1 MSYLELMRSGSVFDA
16 FVPGSHFGQHAFS
29 FGIIGLFTLATIDY
43 WLGEDYRL
51 HSLYLF
57 PFVYI
62 AIHCSRVLT
71 VVFAAVLTFALQG
84 TVLYFY
90 AIPAHTKIVS
100 TLVSLSIVCLTGTL
114 ARCLRKT
121 LLDTHHA
128 ATHDALTGLQNRRS
142 FDTFLEAEIARQKRY
157 RSRFSLLL
165 IDLDRFKAL
174 NDQRGH
180 AVGDSALRLT
190 AKTLKHSTRDSDIVA
205 RFGGDEFAILLPN
218 SARSDCV
225 DICSSIIKNI
235 DDAMRTENYDIT
247 ASIGSKTFDTD
258 PDSPSSAIKE
268 ADKALYTAKEQGRN
282 RFVCA

>member
-1 MSYLELMRSGSVFDA
+1 MRISRVFIA
-16 FVPGSHFGQHAFS
+16 FVPTRRSGRHAFS
-29 FGIIGLFTLATIDY
+29 FGIVGLFTLATLDY

-62 AIHCSRVLT
+62 AIHCTRVLT
-71 VVFAAVLTFALQG
+71 VVFAAALTFALQG
-84 TVLYFY
+84 AILSFY
-90 AIPAHTKIVS
+90 AIPSHTKIVS
-100 TLVSLSIVCLTGTL
+100 ALVSLSIVCLTGTL
-114 ARCLRKT
+114 ARSLRKT
-121 LLDTHHA
+121 LLDTHHD

-190 AKTLKHSTRDSDIVA
+190 ANTLKHSTRDSDIVA

-218 SARSDCV
+218 SARSDCADV
-225 DICSSIIKNI
+225 CSSIVKNI
-235 DDAMRTENYDIT
+235 NEAMTAENYDIT

-258 PDSPSSAIKE
+258 PDSPASAIKE

-282 RFVCA
+282 RFFCA